1 MLHVHVHVIIII
13 IRSHCIFHIAAVSK
27 KRSSLLPT
35 LTLSQQVTVY
45 LELVDVHSKL
55 GHSHEAAK
63 VMQDA
68 INEFT
73 GTSEDAKIC
82 IANADLAL
90 SRGDSEHALSLL
102 KSITEDKPYFIQA
115 KEKMAQLYFSHR

>member
-1 MLHVHVHVIIII
+1 M
-13 IRSHCIFHIAAVSK
+13 
-27 KRSSLLPT
+27 
-35 LTLSQQVTVY
+35 TVY
-45 LELVDVHSKL
+45 LELAEIHSKL
-55 GHSHEAAK
+55 GHTHEAAK

-90 SRGDSEHALSLL
+90 SRGDSEQALTLL
-102 KSITEDKPYFIQA
+102 KTITEEKPYYIQSR
-115 KEKMAQLYFSHR
+115 EKMAQLYFTHR

>member
-1 MLHVHVHVIIII
+1 M
-13 IRSHCIFHIAAVSK
+13 
-27 KRSSLLPT
+27 LPT

-45 LELVDVHSKL
+45 LELVDVHNKL
-55 GHSHEAAK
+55 GHTHEAAK

-73 GTSEDAKIC
+73 GTPEEAKVC

-102 KSITEDKPYFIQA
+102 KTITEDKPYFIQA